1 MKTIKMRKIA
11 LYSLMTAMVYVLAA
25 MPYTASAKK
34 KQAPKMYMFGFSASF
49 KDSTV
54 YFTNVQEMDSVWYDT
69 KTKFI
74 LSREEYAAQL
84 KSYLTDRSGSKA
96 RTCIVL
102 YDRKKKKVEKKLMKM
117 KRQYTIKTKDKFD
130 IRYIDNSDF
139 SFKPVEY
146 SEDE

>member
-1 MKTIKMRKIA
+1 MRKFV
-11 LYSLMTAMVYVLAA
+11 LYSFMTAMVYILAA
-25 MPYTASAKK
+25 MPYTVSAKK
-34 KQAPKMYMFGFSASF
+34 RQAPKMYMFGFSASF
-49 KDSTV
+49 NDSTV
-54 YFTNVQEMDSVWYDT
+54 YFTNIQELDSVWYDT

-84 KSYLTDRSGSKA
+84 KSYLTNSCGLKA

-102 YDRKKKKVEKKLMKM
+102 YGRKMKKTEKKLTKM
-117 KRQYTIKTKDKFD
+117 KKQYTIKSKNKYD
-130 IRYIDNSDF
+130 IRYISNSDF